1 MAAEVPM
8 LNKNRMMVFKNKG
21 KDQEVSDYF
30 ASILIAVLVS
40 RITGKPRI
48 TMLRGLLV
56 LGTM

>member
-1 MAAEVPM
+1 M